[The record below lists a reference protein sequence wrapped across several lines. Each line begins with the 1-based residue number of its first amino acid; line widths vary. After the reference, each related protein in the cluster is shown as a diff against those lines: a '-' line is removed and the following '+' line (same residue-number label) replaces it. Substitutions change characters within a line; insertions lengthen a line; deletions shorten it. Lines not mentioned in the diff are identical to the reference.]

1 MSTPVKIA
9 IFACLTLLP
18 ITAVVVYGL
27 VKNNTTEEKR
37 AQNGYQEVYWQVLRN
52 LDYETGKMTGDLP
65 SLNGTKV
72 AIPGFVVPL
81 DDDDSGLAEFLLV
94 PSPKACIHVPPPP
107 PNQMVMVRMKS
118 GNAPK
123 REWGPV
129 WIRGTLRIEESTSG
143 FGKVSFLL
151 LGDEAEKYS
160 VKDAGNG

>member
-1 MSTPVKIA
+1 MRTSVKIG
-9 IFACLTLLP
+9 IFAGLTLLP
-18 ITAVVVYGL
+18 VSIVLVYGL
-27 VKNNTTEEKR
+27 LKSDPSSASKD
-37 AQNGYQEVYWQVLRN
+37 QNGYEEVYWQALRN
-52 LDYETGKMTGDLP
+52 LDYETGHMTGDL
-65 SLNGTKV
+65 SKLNGAKV

-81 DDDDSGLAEFLLV
+81 EDEDSGLAEFLLV

-129 WIRGTLRIEESTSG
+129 WVRGTLRIEESTSG

-160 VKDAGNG
+160 VKEAEKG